1 MKRILSLALTLV
13 LVLGLISGCG
23 SNNNAAD
30 ENNQQSNS
38 STAGNTA
45 DSTSGESSNEPSRDT
60 VNLSINMAW
69 TSCDPFS
76 TQNIQDKI
84 IWWQMYEGLMFW
96 NELTGE
102 IDPCLATSY
111 DVSEDGLTYTFHLRD
126 DVYFHNGEK
135 MTADDVVFSFHRAMD
150 PNLMMSNFTTNISE
164 VAAVDETTVQVE
176 LTTSYAPFLLNCCYI
191 FILNEKEVTEQGDQ
205 FGIEIST
212 AGTGPYK
219 LTYLDND
226 TKITLEAFDQYYRG
240 EASIKNVNFY
250 PVTDSA
256 AGLISFESGDLDWYA
271 AGVMDAQRIE
281 MEGKFSVEMMGAN
294 HITYFAVNPNCDVE
308 TLANEKIRQAM
319 CYAVNRDEMNMAAF
333 EGAAVSALYMFNPNW
348 NVGAPE
354 GDVVFEYNP
363 EKAKE
368 LLAEAGYPDGVNCGK
383 ILCFKGSHFETC
395 ATMLQAQL
403 AAVGIQTELEWAE
416 QSIVTS
422 AARSKDYQIIVC
434 GFNCL
439 GDYGDF
445 RQRYYSELTTGIIN
459 LTDTEYDHTYVDKL
473 ADESAACADP
483 AKRLELTKELND
495 YLASTAMLNPLLHKA
510 VAFVWNKDLTV
521 VNRPINPIIYDW
533 SWN

>member
-1 MKRILSLALTLV
+1 MKRIMSFALAMLLVLSLFA
-13 LVLGLISGCG
+13 GCG
-23 SNNNAAD
+23 SAEKPAAD
-30 ENNQQSNS
+30 VAPKQES
-38 STAGNTA
+38 AAPAA
-45 DSTSGESSNEPSRDT
+45 DAAAPAAPSRDT

-69 TSCDPFS
+69 TSTDPHS
-76 TQNIQDKI
+76 GQNIQDKL

-96 NELTGE
+96 NELTGT

-135 MTADDVVFSFHRAMD
+135 MTASDVVFSYKRAMD
-150 PNLMMSNFTTNISE
+150 PNFMMTGFTVNIADI
-164 VAAVDETTVQVE
+164 VAVDDYTVE
-176 LTTSYAPFLLNCCYI
+176 ITLSTSYATFLLNTCYV
-191 FILNEKEVTEQGDQ
+191 FILSEKEVTEQGDQ

-226 TKITLEAFDQYYRG
+226 TKITLEAFDKYYRG
-240 EASIKNVNFY
+240 EASIKYVNWY
-250 PVTDSA
+250 PVTDAA
-256 AGLISFESGDLDWYA
+256 AGLISFESGDLDWYGC
-271 AGVMDAQRIE
+271 GVMDAQRLE
-281 MEGKFSVEMMGAN
+281 MEGKHNVEMMGAN
-294 HITYFAVNPNCDVE
+294 HITYFAVNPKAGVE
-308 TLANEKIRQAM
+308 TLANEKVRQAM

-333 EGAAVSALYMFNPNW
+333 EGAGTPAYYMFNPDW
-348 NVGAPE
+348 NVGAPK

-368 LLAEAGYPDGVNCGK
+368 LLAEAGYPDGVNVGK

-395 ATMLQAQL
+395 ATVLQAQL
-403 AAVGIQTELEWAE
+403 AAVGIQAELEWAE

-422 AARSKDYQIIVC
+422 AARTKDYQIIVC

-445 RQRYYSELTTGIIN
+445 RQRYHGTLTTGIIN
-459 LTDTEYDHTYVDKL
+459 LNDTEYDAALVDRL
-473 ADESAACADP
+473 SDESGAESDP
-483 AKRLELTKELND
+483 AKRLEITKELND
-495 YLASTAMLNPLLHKA
+495 YLANTAMLNPLLHKA
-510 VAFVWNKDLTV
+510 VAFVWNEDLNV